1 MATRA
6 IVGQPPVEVYFG
18 EQTYLALAAAGRA
31 EDAEAKAQGW
41 AEGTEPGGPGTKS
54 AKDWATGFTRSTGR
68 RDGWPDPFF
77 RRLDLTDNVFLGR
90 DRWNGNNSA
99 GEAFGGW
106 TRVKGTVFDGYVL
119 RRTGGYN
126 NTSLSGPMLYLDE
139 IGAAPGDTI
148 TAYLLIVGSGDTVYG
163 SHRWQN
169 AAGTELSNGLM
180 VNAAGNT
187 GGIVSAATPKWLRIS
202 ATVPA
207 NGARI
212 ALWPYCLAGSAG
224 FDVIACWAFR
234 GAVADGPDWPTVDE
248 SYTAVRNAETRLDT
262 LEVNSPPYVG
272 WQSVLGDGEM
282 VGDASYATKVI
293 GLYEQMTAKTVFN
306 LIQAR
311 VWATTGGAI
320 EWKLFVRDTA
330 SAFNP
335 SVETAAASGTIGA
348 GDFPLTDSLYSLALP
363 SKVTATL
370 GKYVFIFFRA
380 SDDSNMNVKRWL
392 YNAGVTPA
400 RHAFAIGTS
409 TGWNQTWAAT
419 GPGSGYGQVAL
430 KFLAQGDEA
439 KALTIRVDNLEET
452 VAGIVPASVPYFTI
466 PAIVYA
472 TVGTELNLY
481 HDAIFSGHSDG
492 LPGLVCHSVSV
503 IGPKGQD
510 KRRCFRFTPQS
521 GDVGTHAF
529 VATARDAAGNTVA
542 SRAFSITVVAAA
554 AKGSAK
560 NVLMIGDSLTGGG
573 VIPAAAQAKF
583 AALGATVP
591 TFVGSQGSNPAKHEG
606 RGGKTFSF
614 FATAGGTAYRFPVTG
629 VGSVGIGATY
639 TVSGVTYTVVEVNVS
654 GGSGS
659 IQATGASAPPTN
671 GTLTKASGTGD
682 ASISYTGST
691 TESGNP
697 LWSGGALNV
706 ATYRSNQGIGSVI
719 DLVTI
724 QLGVNDAYGNVAP
737 SACVTYAKA
746 IVDAFLA
753 DNASCKIV
761 IELPTLCGNTDD
773 GFAANYGASN
783 PNRDIYE
790 ARLFAIRAALIT
802 AFDAGAYHVNA
813 RVGSAGL
820 QVDRYYGYARA
831 SVAVAARIATMVD
844 EHVNGVHPDTPG
856 YNQNGDVIF
865 AEAMALL

>member
-1 MATRA
+1 MAADLNLILNGTPVPVYLGENTANASASASRA
-6 IVGQPPVEVYFG
+6 E
-18 EQTYLALAAAGRA
+18 AAAATAEAAASAA
-31 EDAEAKAQGW
+31 EDYVTAATKAV
-41 AEGTEPGGPGTKS
+41 
-54 AKDWATGFTRSTGR
+54 GR
-68 RDGWPDPFF
+68 RNGWPDPFF
-77 RRLDLTDNVFLGR
+77 RRIAPPENVFLGR
-90 DRWNGNNSA
+90 DRWYGNNSA
-99 GEAFGGW
+99 GEGFGGW
-106 TRVKGTVFDGYVL
+106 TRVKGSLFDGNVL

-139 IGAAPGDTI
+139 IDAAPGDTI
-148 TAYLLIVGSGDTVYG
+148 TAYVLVVGSGDRVYG
-163 SHRWQN
+163 GFRWLN
-169 AAGTELSNGLM
+169 AAGAEISNGLM
-180 VNAAGNT
+180 LNAAGNT
-187 GGIVSAATPKWLRIS
+187 NGVISSATPQWLRIS
-202 ATVPA
+202 VVVPA
-207 NGARI
+207 NGDRI
-212 ALWPYCLAGSAG
+212 ALWPYCLDGATG
-224 FDVIACWAFR
+224 FDLVACWAFK
-234 GAVADGPDWPTVDE
+234 GGTSDGPDWPSVDDSFNAIREAE
-248 SYTAVRNAETRLDT
+248 SRIDD
-262 LEVNSPPYVG
+262 LEFNSPPYVG
-272 WQSVLGDGEM
+272 WQSVLGDAEM

-306 LIQAR
+306 TIQAH
-311 VWATTGGAI
+311 VWASTGADV
-320 EWKLFVRDTA
+320 EWKLFIRDTA

-335 SVETAAASGTIGA
+335 SVETATLTGTITG
-348 GDFPLTDSLYSLALP
+348 GDFPLADELYSLELP
-363 SKVTATL
+363 SKVTAAAT
-370 GKYVFIFFRA
+370 KYVFIFFRA
-380 SDDSNMNVKRWL
+380 VDNSNINVKRWL
-392 YNAGVTPA
+392 YNAGVVPA

-409 TGWNQTWAAT
+409 NGWNQTWAAT
-419 GPGSGYGQVAL
+419 APGTGSGYGQVAL
-430 KFLAQGDEA
+430 KLLAQGDEGRE
-439 KALTIRVDNLEET
+439 LTDRVTALEEA
-452 VAGIVPASVPYFTI
+452 VESIVPAVPPYFTI

-472 TVGTELNLY
+472 VVGTELNLY

-492 LPGLVCHSVSV
+492 LPGLVAHGVSV

-510 KRRCFRFTPQS
+510 KRRGFRFTPQS
-521 GDVGTHAF
+521 GDIGTHAF

-542 SRAFSITVVAAA
+542 TRSFSITVVAAT

-560 NVLMIGDSLTGGG
+560 NVLMIGDSLTGPG
-573 VIPAAAQAKF
+573 VITSTAQAKF

-591 TFVGSQGSNPAKHEG
+591 TFVGSQGSSPAKHEG

-639 TVSGVTYTVVEVNVS
+639 TVSGVTYTVTEVNIS

-682 ASISYTGST
+682 ASIAYTGST

-697 LWSGGALNV
+697 LWNSGALNV
-706 ATYRSNQGIGSVI
+706 ATYRSNQSIGSVI

-724 QLGVNDAYGNVAP
+724 QLGVNDAYGNAAP

-753 DNASCKIV
+753 DNAACKIV

-790 ARLFAIRAALIT
+790 ARLFAIRSALIT
-802 AFDAGAYHVNA
+802 AFDAGAYHANA
-813 RVGSAGL
+813 RIGSAGL
-820 QVDRYYGYARA
+820 QVDRYYGYARS
-831 SVAVAARIATMVD
+831 SVASAARISTMVD

-856 YNQNGDVIF
+856 YNQNGDAIF